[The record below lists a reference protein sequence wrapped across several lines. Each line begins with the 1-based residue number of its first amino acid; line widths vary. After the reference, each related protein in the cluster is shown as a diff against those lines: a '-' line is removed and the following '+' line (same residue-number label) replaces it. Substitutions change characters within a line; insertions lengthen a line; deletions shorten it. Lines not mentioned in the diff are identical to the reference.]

1 MTACSRCPASARRS
15 SKRTGPKSSNR
26 SGPRRRSSPPRRV
39 SSARPLNK
47 WRNSLPSER
56 RLSRTRDVDSRDPG
70 RQYGTGTR
78 PGRPHASRYPA
89 HPVPHSAS
97 DPPSA
102 VGPPPDAAGLVV
114 HLRGDRAR
122 SERADRHAR
131 PDHGRGDVTATRAH
145 DGGTRGAHELTRQR
159 PSHRRREA
167 RRRRTSRVPSHEC
180 PTRVGGQPD
189 REDRGARAVTVSS
202 RRVAVLLSL
211 LALSCK
217 KPVKPGDPLP
227 GLTAEQLARFTRG
240 KQVFDSVFTPHT
252 GLGPLFNSTACGE
265 CHEDPVAGGTGDE
278 VEVHATAFKGGMC
291 DPLVQEGGPVIQLH
305 TTPALKAALGI
316 DREPFP
322 PSANGRASRTT
333 PVVFARGL
341 MDLVPDSAILAYAD
355 SEDRNH
361 DGVHGRPNRSVDGRI
376 GRFGRKAFVPTLA
389 EFNAG
394 AFVAEMGI
402 TNPVQPTEENIGGK
416 PIPPGVDSTA

>member
-1 MTACSRCPASARRS
+1 MTA
-15 SKRTGPKSSNR
+15 
-26 SGPRRRSSPPRRV
+26 
-39 SSARPLNK
+39 
-47 WRNSLPSER
+47 
-56 RLSRTRDVDSRDPG
+56 
-70 RQYGTGTR
+70 
-78 PGRPHASRYPA
+78 
-89 HPVPHSAS
+89 
-97 DPPSA
+97 
-102 VGPPPDAAGLVV
+102 
-114 HLRGDRAR
+114 
-122 SERADRHAR
+122 
-131 PDHGRGDVTATRAH
+131 
-145 DGGTRGAHELTRQR
+145 
-159 PSHRRREA
+159 
-167 RRRRTSRVPSHEC
+167 
-180 PTRVGGQPD
+180 
-189 REDRGARAVTVSS
+189 SS
-202 RRVAVLLSL
+202 RWVAVLLSL

-217 KPVKPGDPLP
+217 KPVNPGDPLP

-240 KQVFDSVFTPHT
+240 KEVFDSVFTPHT
-252 GLGPLFNSTACGE
+252 GLGPLFNSTSCGE
-265 CHEDPVAGGTGDE
+265 CHEDPMVGGTGDE
-278 VEVHATAFKGGMC
+278 VEVHATAFKNGMC

-305 TTPALKAALGI
+305 TTPALKKALGI

-376 GRFGRKAFVPTLA
+376 GRFGRKAFVSTLA

-416 PIPPGVDSTA
+416 PIPPGVDSTADPEINQEELDVTDDFVRFLAAPTPTKLDRNGRRGRDLFSKIGCTGCHFPTLRTGASPILALDRHEFPAYTDLLLHDMGQDLADICLGQAGPADFRTEPLIGLRAIQHFLHDGRAATVDQAIELHGGEASGARDRFKALTAEDRAAVVAFLKSL

>member
-1 MTACSRCPASARRS
+1 M
-15 SKRTGPKSSNR
+15 
-26 SGPRRRSSPPRRV
+26 
-39 SSARPLNK
+39 
-47 WRNSLPSER
+47 
-56 RLSRTRDVDSRDPG
+56 
-70 RQYGTGTR
+70 TR
-78 PGRPHASRYPA
+78 PRVAA
-89 HPVPHSAS
+89 ALFLLL
-97 DPPSA
+97 A
-102 VGPPPDAAGLVV
+102 VG
-114 HLRGDRAR
+114 
-122 SERADRHAR
+122 
-131 PDHGRGDVTATRAH
+131 
-145 DGGTRGAHELTRQR
+145 
-159 PSHRRREA
+159 
-167 RRRRTSRVPSHEC
+167 
-180 PTRVGGQPD
+180 
-189 REDRGARAVTVSS
+189 
-202 RRVAVLLSL
+202 
-211 LALSCK
+211 CK

-227 GLTAEQLARFTRG
+227 GLTAEQLARFNRG
-240 KQVFDSVFTPHT
+240 KEVFDSVFTPHT

-322 PSANGRASRTT
+322 PSANARASRTT

-341 MDLVPDSAILAYAD
+341 LDLVPDSAILAYAD

-361 DGVHGRPNRSVDGRI
+361 DGVHGRPNRSLDGRI

-402 TNPVQPTEENIGGK
+402 TNPAQPTEENIGGK
-416 PIPPGVDSTA
+416 PIPPGVDSTADPEIRQEELDLTDDFVRFLADPTPTKLTRDGRRGRDLFSKIGCTSCHFPTLRSGASPIAALNRREFFAYTDLLLHDMGPDLEDICLGLAGPADFRTEPLLGLRDIQHFLHDGRAATLDQAIELHGGEGAGARDRFKALPTADRAAVVAFLKSL